1 MEIWMGLIWMFM
13 ALLLLAQYV
22 PVCKDLKGLDLFMVF
37 VILVAGAPIFI
48 AATALE
54 SVLSYFLPEG
64 WNDDDDFTKL

>member
-22 PVCKDLKGLDLFMVF
+22 PVCKELKGLDLFVVF
-37 VILVAGAPIFI
+37 IILTAGAPIFI

>member
-1 MEIWMGLIWMFM
+1 MEIWMGLIWMFI

-22 PVCKDLKGLDLFMVF
+22 PACKDLKGADLFAVF
-37 VILVAGAPIFI
+37 VIIVIGAPIFV